1 MENIQYFCFAECVH
15 NNGTGYAA
23 YPCHLKN
30 KNLKTNKETT
40 KCYGNKCGFFEQK
53 EKKNG

>member
-23 YPCHLKN
+23 HPCHLKN

-53 EKKNG
+53 EERR